1 MLAVNHVR
9 CKPRL
14 QKTKYEKMFE
24 VTTVTANPTPAG
36 DVAQTSHTHGADGAV
51 WVPLVMDAQA

>member
-1 MLAVNHVR
+1 MW

-36 DVAQTSHTHGADGAV
+36 DVAQTSHTHGADGAAR
-51 WVPLVMDAQA
+51 VPLVMDAQA